1 MCTILIISPLL
12 SLHMEIGKSVRLER
26 IFSRTTGNAIIV
38 PMDHGVSV
46 GPIRGLEDLR
56 IAVNKVAEGGANA
69 VLGHIG
75 LAKHGHRGY
84 GRDVGLIIHLSAST
98 ALAPDPNHKVL
109 VRTVEEAIQF
119 GADAVSVHVNVGA
132 QNESE
137 MLAALGQISE
147 RCDNWG
153 MPLLAMMY
161 PRGDKVEDEHDVRYV
176 KHAARVGAE
185 LGADIIK
192 TNYTGEIDTF
202 KEVIRG
208 CPVPVVIAGGP
219 QMDSEREL
227 LQMVRESIDAGGCG
241 VSIGRNVFQAKDPTD
256 LVKKIARVVHE
267 GYDADEAMRV

>member
-1 MCTILIISPLL
+1 MY
-12 SLHMEIGKSVRLER
+12 IGKSVRLER
-26 IFSRTTGNAIIV
+26 IFSRTTSNAIIV

-75 LAKHGHRGY
+75 LAKYGHRGY

-98 ALAPDPNHKVL
+98 SLAPDPNRKVL
-109 VRTVEEAIQF
+109 VKTVEEAIKF

-137 MLAALGQISE
+137 MLATLGQISE
-147 RCDNWG
+147 RCDYWG

-161 PRGDKVEDEHDVRYV
+161 PRGDKVKDEHDVEHV
-176 KHAARVGAE
+176 KLAARVGAE

-192 TNYTGEIDTF
+192 TNYTGEVDTF
-202 KEVIRG
+202 KEVVGG
-208 CPVPVVIAGGP
+208 CPVPVVVAGGP
-219 QMDSEREL
+219 QMDTEHEL
-227 LQMVRESIDAGGCG
+227 LQMVRDSIDAGGRG
-241 VSIGRNVFQAKDPTD
+241 VAIGRNIFQAKDPTG
-256 LVKKIARVVHE
+256 LVRKIARVVHE
-267 GYDADEAMRV
+267 GYDVDEAMRL